1 MRFSGGLRVRDAFRA
16 STGLL
21 RGFWAGL
28 VLSRRD
34 AHQYAEERTDRG
46 HAGFARNAAVG
57 AGAEPAGCSFR
68 AGAAPSAH
76 VRASWRVSEDIRTPR
91 WNARRQRSRSRRLA
105 QGYPPAVEAQCG
117 DRFRRIF
124 GCRLVI
130 TRSDLTTSGMSEW
143 HGALASAREV
153 RRPVQVEERARLL
166 QFFCAS

>member
-57 AGAEPAGCSFR
+57 AAAEPAGCSFGR
-68 AGAAPSAH
+68 GRHLP
-76 VRASWRVSEDIRTPR
+76 RTYGLP
-91 WNARRQRSRSRRLA
+91 
-105 QGYPPAVEAQCG
+105 GG
-117 DRFRRIF
+117 FRKIF
-124 GCRLVI
+124 GQRG
-130 TRSDLTTSGMSEW
+130 GMLGGS
-143 HGALASAREV
+143 ALEAV
-153 RRPVQVEERARLL
+153 G
-166 QFFCAS
+166 